1 MYYYSKSLEHNENIS
16 ILCINGYNFIMKKR
30 IFITAT
36 NTDIGK
42 TYTTKLIIKQLA
54 SRGIRV
60 GVIKP
65 IETGVVDGKVLDG
78 EELLACV
85 RECNSAFE
93 DLKVEDIVPIQYKLP
108 AAPFVSSSNTPLDF
122 NKLNAAVEKLEQL
135 CDVLIIE
142 GAGGLY
148 VPIDGNTMIID
159 LIKYF
164 NASALL
170 VTHCSL
176 GCINDTLLS
185 SKALLDKKIPHAIAF
200 NCRAKDNGF
209 QEISAPYF
217 ETIGFEILKVDEN
230 IDTICDV
237 LYNQ

>member
-1 MYYYSKSLEHNENIS
+1 
-16 ILCINGYNFIMKKR
+16 MKKR

-42 TYTTKLIIKQLA
+42 TYTTKLLLKEFA
-54 SRGIRV
+54 SHGIRM

-65 IETGVVDGKVLDG
+65 IETGVIDGYAPDG
-78 EELLACV
+78 EELLACIK
-85 RECNSAFE
+85 ELNPEFK
-93 DLKVEDIVPIQYKLP
+93 DLNVEDIVPIQHSLA
-108 AAPFVSSSNTPLDF
+108 AAPFVASENSPLDI
-122 NKLNAAVEKLEQL
+122 NKIDLAIEKIEKL
-135 CDVLIIE
+135 CDILIIE

-148 VPIDGNTMIID
+148 VPIDGNTMMID

-164 NASALL
+164 KAKTLL

-200 NCRAKDNGF
+200 NCKNEDNDF
-209 QEISAPYF
+209 AEISAPYF
-217 ETIGFEILKVDEN
+217 DKIGFEILKVDKD

>member
-1 MYYYSKSLEHNENIS
+1 MIYYSKLGIT
-16 ILCINGYNFIMKKR
+16 LTKR

-42 TYTTKLIIKQLA
+42 TYTTKLLLKEFA
-54 SRGIRV
+54 SRGLRV

-65 IETGVVDGKVLDG
+65 IETGVVDGYTPDG
-78 EELLACV
+78 SELLAIV
-85 RECNSAFE
+85 KELN
-93 DLKVEDIVPIQYKLP
+93 VEFKNISIKDIVPITYELP
-108 AAPFVSSSNTPLDF
+108 AAPFVSSN
-122 NKLNAAVEKLEQL
+122 NKLLDLKKLNKTIEKLEKL
-135 CDVLIIE
+135 CDILLIE

-148 VPIDGNTMIID
+148 VPIDEDTMMID

-185 SKALLDKKIPHAIAF
+185 KQLLEDRKIPHLVVF
-200 NCRAKDNGF
+200 NCRESDDSFKSVS
-209 QEISAPYF
+209 EPYF
-217 ETIGFEILKVDEN
+217 KQTDFKVLKVSKN

-237 LYNQ
+237 LYNL

>member
-1 MYYYSKSLEHNENIS
+1 
-16 ILCINGYNFIMKKR
+16 MKKR

-42 TYTTKLIIKQLA
+42 TYTTKLLLKEFA
-54 SRGIRV
+54 MRGIRV

-65 IETGVVDGKVLDG
+65 IETGVIHGIAPDGI
-78 EELLACV
+78 ELLECV
-85 RECNSAFE
+85 KELNVSFKALR
-93 DLKVEDIVPIQYKLP
+93 VEDIVPIQYTLA
-108 AAPFVSSSNTPLDF
+108 AAPFVASDNTLLDL
-122 NKLNAAVEKLEQL
+122 KKIDLAIEKLEQL

-148 VPIDGNTMIID
+148 VPIDGNTMMID
-159 LIKYF
+159 LIKYLR
-164 NASALL
+164 ATTLL

-185 SKALLDKKIPHAIAF
+185 SKALLDKKIPHTIAF
-200 NCRAKDNGF
+200 NCRKEDESFKN
-209 QEISAPYF
+209 ISAPYF
-217 ETIGFEILKVDEN
+217 STIGFEVLKVNKN

>member
-1 MYYYSKSLEHNENIS
+1 
-16 ILCINGYNFIMKKR
+16 MKKR

-42 TYTTKLIIKQLA
+42 TYTTKLLLKEFA
-54 SRGIRV
+54 SHGIRM

-65 IETGVVDGKVLDG
+65 IETGVIDGYAPDG
-78 EELLACV
+78 EELLACIK
-85 RECNSAFE
+85 ELNPEFK
-93 DLKVEDIVPIQYKLP
+93 DLNVEDIVPIQHSLA
-108 AAPFVSSSNTPLDF
+108 AAPFIASENSPLDI
-122 NKLNAAVEKLEQL
+122 NKIDLAIEKIEKL
-135 CDVLIIE
+135 CDILIIE

-148 VPIDGNTMIID
+148 VPIDGNTMMID

-164 NASALL
+164 KAKTLL

-200 NCRAKDNGF
+200 NCKNEDNDF
-209 QEISAPYF
+209 AEISAPYF
-217 ETIGFEILKVDEN
+217 DKIGFEILKVDKD